1 MQIWLTALDCM
12 SSEIDKIDSAILDI
26 LFKFRDES
34 IMLFNKSISEDFCIL
49 FVRNKNTDRL
59 IRQIESILKHKFD
72 SIDFVESTCHAS
84 ELVKILYNKY
94 LLMYTTE
101 SMYNKLSTD
110 KDLKLILNNT
120 KVQDEDIIKEYV
132 SRKFGG
138 D

>member
-1 MQIWLTALDCM
+1 M

-59 IRQIESILKHKFD
+59 IRRIELILKHKFD
-72 SIDFVESTCHAS
+72 SIDFVESTYNAGK
-84 ELVKILYNKY
+84 LVKILYNKY